1 LPLET
6 LNVGLM
12 MDMVVDKMVMV
23 AVMMMMD
30 DVVVVC

>member
-1 LPLET
+1 MPLET
-6 LNVGLM
+6 LDVGLM
-12 MDMVVDKMVMV
+12 MDMVVDKTVTV

>member
-6 LNVGLM
+6 LDVGLM
-12 MDMVVDKMVMV
+12 MDMVVDKTVTV

>member
-6 LNVGLM
+6 LDVGLM
-12 MDMVVDKMVMV
+12 MDMVVDKTVTV

-30 DVVVVC
+30 DVVVLC

>member
-6 LNVGLM
+6 LDVGLM
-12 MDMVVDKMVMV
+12 MDMVIDEMVTV